1 MGNRMTCRTTPKN
14 AVRQGAANHC
24 QTVAAPPPPPTGA
37 GGGGDAAQPSQ
48 GAVLQ
53 IGGGRHIAGVAAGLC
68 QMSGAG
74 FRQDR
79 MVSFLHTESSPETGV
94 GVILSTRPQSKD
106 RLVSRLLSLT
116 HISDVARLRTRATRE
131 GINQTTDFFLC
142 MADRQVYANAP
153 FSRMYHPHP
162 GASFFS
168 RSQSKDRLDSQPDSY
183 CNNHRRQ

>member
-1 MGNRMTCRTTPKN
+1 MNCATTPKTTV
-14 AVRQGAANHC
+14 AQGSANHR
-24 QTVAAPPPPPTGA
+24 QKVAPLPPPLTGA
-37 GGGGDAAQPSQ
+37 GGGGSAPQPSQ
-48 GAVLQ
+48 GVVAQ
-53 IGGGRHIAGVAAGLC
+53 IGGWRHIEGIAAGVCPL
-68 QMSGAG
+68 SGAG

>member
-1 MGNRMTCRTTPKN
+1 MNCATTPKTTV
-14 AVRQGAANHC
+14 AQGSANHR
-24 QTVAAPPPPPTGA
+24 QKVAPLPPPLTGA
-37 GGGGDAAQPSQ
+37 GGGGSAPQPSQ
-48 GAVLQ
+48 GVVAQ
-53 IGGGRHIAGVAAGLC
+53 IGGWRHIEGIAAGACPL
-68 QMSGAG
+68 SGAG

-79 MVSFLHTESSPETGV
+79 V
-94 GVILSTRPQSKD
+94 
-106 RLVSRLLSLT
+106 VSRLLSLT